1 MANAEVGDDVWGDD
15 PTVIRLEQ
23 VAADKLGKEAALFL
37 PSGTMGN
44 LVALMSHCW
53 ERGAE
58 AIVGHKSHIMIYEQ
72 GGIAQLAGILPKVLD
87 NQPDGTIRL
96 HDIEKGIQRSINDHY
111 CCTQLLC
118 LENTHNKCCGA
129 ALPVNY
135 MDAAAAIAHEYG
147 LKVHLDGAR
156 IFNAAVAL
164 EVDPK
169 RLVENVDS
177 LTFCLSK
184 GLSCPVGSVLCGSE
198 EFIQRA
204 RRVRKLV
211 GGGLRQSGVLAAAG
225 LYALDSLV
233 DRLKDDHA
241 RAKRLANGLGTIPGL
256 SVGTPNSNMVF
267 FNINWA
273 LTSMRNIDEFMNSLS
288 SCGISICEYTI
299 GDWSFRAVLHSDVS
313 DTQVTEAL
321 EKITT
326 ILTK

>member
-58 AIVGHKSHIMIYEQ
+58 AIVGHKSHIMVYEQ
-72 GGIAQLAGILPKVLD
+72 GGISQVAGILPKVLK
-87 NQPDGTIRL
+87 NEPDGTISLDDVER
-96 HDIEKGIQRSINDHY
+96 EIQKSRDGHY
-111 CCTQLLC
+111 CPTKLLC
-118 LENTHNKCCGA
+118 LENTHNKCCGTPIPA
-129 ALPVNY
+129 EY
-135 MDAAAAIAHEYG
+135 MDAAGELAHKNE
-147 LKVHLDGAR
+147 LMLHVDGAR
-156 IFNAAVAL
+156 VFNAAVAL
-164 EVDPK
+164 GVEPK
-169 RLVENVDS
+169 RLVESVDS
-177 LTFCLSK
+177 VTFCLSK

-198 EFIQRA
+198 EFISRA
-204 RRVRKLV
+204 RRGRKLV

-267 FNINWA
+267 FNINFA
-273 LTSMRNIDEFMNSLS
+273 LTSMRNTDEFMNSLS
-288 SCGISICEYTI
+288 SSGISICEYTI